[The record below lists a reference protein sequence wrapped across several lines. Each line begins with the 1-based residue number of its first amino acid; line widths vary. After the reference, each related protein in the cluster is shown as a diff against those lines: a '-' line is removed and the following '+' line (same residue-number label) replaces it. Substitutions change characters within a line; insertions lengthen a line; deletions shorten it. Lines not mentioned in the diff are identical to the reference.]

1 MKTVK
6 TVLAAAV
13 LMSAP
18 GLAMAYECNWSK
30 EQTAQISCAPGTA
43 LDEAT
48 GTCVTVTG

>member
-1 MKTVK
+1 MNTMKTVL
-6 TVLAAAV
+6 TAAV

-18 GLAMAYECNWSK
+18 GLALAYECNWSK

-43 LDEAT
+43 FDEAS